1 MEKVLADMPSQQ
13 EETPDA
19 VPVPRSL
26 VPHLDHCA
34 ILLDI
39 DGTLLDLAP
48 TPREVWVP
56 PGLADTL
63 TGLHARTSG
72 ALALVS
78 GRSLN
83 DIDLIFAPIQ
93 FPVVGGHGAEM
104 RISVEEESVAVHA
117 PPMDKELKLRL
128 AAIAKI
134 SPGILLEDKGYSLA
148 LHYRLAPQ
156 AEKAIYD
163 AVSAIRADLPNAPI
177 EVLPGKSV
185 CEIKHS
191 GFTKA
196 TGVLELM
203 NHEPFQ
209 GRRPIFIGDDV
220 TDVDAFR
227 ALQFVHHEIGERR
240 GERFV
245 QHLAH
250 VTGDDQVEYHPPGCP
265 AAECDQDHDGRID
278 ELAGDRR
285 ANRARPEPFAVRPQF
300 HFRERVGVSEFAE
313 PKRDQAGDDKSRH
326 CVENC
331 FERRLVWP
339 AGRGWN
345 PDDEQTHQG
354 ENCAGEK
361 AEPDRAP

>member
-1 MEKVLADMPSQQ
+1 MNQGLASMPPDTAPEDEGS
-13 EETPDA
+13 PDA

-56 PGLADTL
+56 PGLSDTL
-63 TGLHARTSG
+63 TGLLARTSG

-83 DIDLIFAPIQ
+83 DIDLIFAPLQ

-104 RISVEEESVAVHA
+104 RISRENESVAMHA

-185 CEIKHS
+185 CEIKHP

-220 TDVDAFR
+220 TDETVFAIMPDLNGLAFSVGRR
-227 ALQFVHHEIGERR
+227 AHGVAGHFDEPRDVRDW
-240 GERFV
+240 
-245 QHLAH
+245 LAH
-250 VTGDDQVEYHPPGCP
+250 L
-265 AAECDQDHDGRID
+265 
-278 ELAGDRR
+278 LAD
-285 ANRARPEPFAVRPQF
+285 
-300 HFRERVGVSEFAE
+300 
-313 PKRDQAGDDKSRH
+313 
-326 CVENC
+326 
-331 FERRLVWP
+331 
-339 AGRGWN
+339 
-345 PDDEQTHQG
+345 T
-354 ENCAGEK
+354 K
-361 AEPDRAP
+361 AE